1 MAETKKYLDQA
12 GLQLVLSKLTT
23 KYDGRYLGLHA
34 TADAAQK
41 TVHKLTINVRD
52 EEARV
57 FDGSQDFSISVA
69 QAEHRHPASEIDFTH
84 AGMSNVATVSEALDV
99 LIKNVQIA
107 SGVLSSTT
115 ANMNTLK
122 EALDQEV
129 LDRAAADGNIQD
141 QVDALKDIVDEKLDG
156 SGNIFD
162 ILEEAK
168 ETLQEMIDTETKRAQ
183 GAEKAL
189 ADRATAVEGRL
200 DVIEGDENKEG
211 SIKKA
216 VNDEKTRAMAAEK
229 TLTDNLAAE
238 VSRAE
243 AEEKRIDKKLDD
255 EIARAKADEG
265 ALSERITANTTAIGV
280 LNGDENT
287 DGSVAK
293 DIKDAEARVKVT
305 TDKLDGRMTSAEA
318 KLTVIQGTGEGSIK
332 KAVADL
338 VDGAPDTLD
347 TLNELAAALRVDKDV
362 LTAIETAFNAKLADE
377 KKAREA
383 KDKLQDE
390 ALAKEV
396 EDRTNAVTAE
406 EAARKAADS
415 GLDARIQVIET
426 KVKAEDMTLAEVKTA
441 LETNAAAIKTEKE
454 RAEAAEEGIQDQI
467 NIINGAVDVEGS
479 FRKAIAD
486 QAATQSTKDQ
496 AQDKK
501 IDDIKTEI
509 GTKGAS
515 SADSTGMYQFIFQ
528 KVEAEAATRESEDSK
543 LLGRIEDIEDLIGD
557 EEGATLKELHDRLTT
572 AESEIDQ
579 AQKDILKNA
588 QDIAAIVALEEKDID
603 AAFAAV
609 FNA

>member
-1 MAETKKYLDQA
+1 MAKYLDQA

-34 TADAAQK
+34 TADAAAK
-41 TVHKLTINVRD
+41 TTHKLTIKVRD
-52 EEARV
+52 EEERV

-69 QAEHRHPASEIDFTH
+69 QAQHRHPATEVDFTH
-84 AGMSNVATVSEALDV
+84 AGMTGVANVSEALDV

-115 ANMNTLK
+115 AYMNTLK

-265 ALSERITANTTAIGV
+265 ALSDRIAANTTAIGV

-293 DIKDAEARVKVT
+293 DIKDAEARVKTVT
-305 TDKLDGRMTSAEA
+305 DALDTRVTGTEGRLDKIE
-318 KLTVIQGTGEGSIK
+318 GTGEGSIK

-338 VDGAPDTLD
+338 VGSAPETLD
-347 TLNELAAALRVDKDV
+347 TLQELAAALKNQPDIITTLENEYKAAV
-362 LTAIETAFNAKLADE
+362 NAE
-377 KKAREA
+377 KEAREA

-396 EDRTNAVTAE
+396 EDRTNAVTNEKAAR
-406 EAARKAADS
+406 EAADNL
-415 GLDARIQVIET
+415 LDGRLDVIET
-426 KVKAEDMTLAEVKTA
+426 KVKAEDMSLAEVKTA

-454 RAEAAEEGIQDQI
+454 RAEAAEEDIQNQI
-467 NIINGAVDVEGS
+467 NVINGNAETEGS

-486 QAATQSTKDQ
+486 QAATQLQKDT
-496 AQDKK
+496 AQDTRMGK
-501 IDDIKTEI
+501 IETEI
-509 GTKGAS
+509 GTKGTDS
-515 SADSTGMYQFIFQ
+515 TDSTGMYQFIYQ
-528 KVEAEAATRESEDSK
+528 KVEAEATARESKDNE

>member
-1 MAETKKYLDQA
+1 MAKYLDQA
-12 GLQLVLSKLTT
+12 GLQLVLSKLTN

-52 EEARV
+52 EEAKV
-57 FDGSQDFSISVA
+57 FDGSQDFTINVA
-69 QAEHRHPASEIDFTH
+69 QASHRHPATEVDFTH
-84 AGMSNVATVSEALDV
+84 DGMSGVANVSQALDV

-265 ALSERITANTTAIGV
+265 ALSERITTNKNAIDL
-280 LNGDENT
+280 LNADENT
-287 DGSVAK
+287 EGSVAK
-293 DIKDAEARVKVT
+293 DIKDAEARVKVV
-305 TDKLDGRMTSAEA
+305 TDKLADRATGVEA
-318 KLTVIQGTGEGSIK
+318 RLNVIEGEGEGSIK

-338 VDGAPDTLD
+338 VDGAPETLD
-347 TLNELAAALRVDKDV
+347 TLNELAAALRDDANV
-362 LTAIETAFNAKLADE
+362 LKAIETAFDNKLAAE
-377 KKAREA
+377 KKARED
-383 KDKLQDE
+383 KDLLQDQ

-396 EDRTNAVTAE
+396 EDRAAAVSAE

-426 KVKAEDMTLAEVKTA
+426 KVKADDMTLAEVKTA
-441 LETNAAAIKTEKE
+441 LGANDAAIKQEVQDRKD
-454 RAEAAEEGIQDQI
+454 AVKGVQDQI
-467 NIINGAVDVEGS
+467 DVIDGNAETEGS

-509 GTKGAS
+509 GTKGAN
-515 SADSTGMYQFIFQ
+515 SAESTGMYQFIFQ
-528 KVEAEAATRESEDSK
+528 QVEAEATARTNADATHDSR
-543 LLGRIEDIEDLIGD
+543 LAVIEELIGD
-557 EEGATLKELHDRLTT
+557 GTGSATLKELNQRLTE

-579 AQKDILKNA
+579 AQKDIIKNA